1 MDSTVEFI
9 HVKFFSR
16 PDAQIKWKAFLLKNI
31 HTLFLKRYKGLA
43 KSHSQTVNYHV
54 VWGKCSQTSFK
65 FEVCLSFMTFFNWIS
80 IPVSLHTFFLLFW
93 WKKEN
98 SRYLW
103 GTFVLLPVFFFL
115 TFCHKCQCFTSRA
128 SIFYSPSSLNF
139 NILSIWYI
147 FFLEIVQYW
156 LKTLLTQCWDWD

>member
-103 GTFVLLPVFFFL
+103 GTFVLLPVFFFSPPAINVSVSHHEHPFSTAPVL
-115 TFCHKCQCFTSRA
+115 WISTFCQSDIFSFLKLY
-128 SIFYSPSSLNF
+128 SIG
-139 NILSIWYI
+139 
-147 FFLEIVQYW
+147 
-156 LKTLLTQCWDWD
+156 